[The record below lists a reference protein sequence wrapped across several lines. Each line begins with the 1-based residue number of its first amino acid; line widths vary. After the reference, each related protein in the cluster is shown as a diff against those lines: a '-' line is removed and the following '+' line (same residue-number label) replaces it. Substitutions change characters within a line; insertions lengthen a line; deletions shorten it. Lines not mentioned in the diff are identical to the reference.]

1 MTFGK
6 FVRAATAALFA
17 SAMLVAL
24 SSGAAQA
31 DQELE
36 WHGIFGLI
44 EPFNVVGV
52 GTPTPP
58 PPANSTTGQVTG
70 AAPWVTISGH
80 AEVDLDTGTAN
91 FKVRGL
97 VLAVGSQATSPS
109 TTLSGLGIGTNAGVT
124 MVKGT
129 LVCNVSGTSGGETV
143 SFEDDTDAV
152 PLSFAG
158 NASFHGKL
166 VGPVPQVCLD
176 NPKDTAFLIR
186 IVEPSAF
193 FNLWIAFGGALHV
206 EGH

>member
-1 MTFGK
+1 MK
-6 FVRAATAALFA
+6 FWNLLRAGTAALFA
-17 SAMLVAL
+17 SAILVTL
-24 SSGAAQA
+24 SSAAAQA
-31 DQELE
+31 NQELE

-58 PPANSTTGQVTG
+58 PPDNSTTGQVNG

-80 AEVDLDTGTAN
+80 AEVDLDTGRAN

-97 VLAVGSQATSPS
+97 VLAVGSQAISPT

-124 MVKGT
+124 KVKGT
-129 LVCNVSGTSGGETV
+129 LVCNVSGTSGNQTV
-143 SFEDDTDAV
+143 SFEDDTDVV
-152 PLSFAG
+152 PLSFQG
-158 NASFHGKL
+158 NASFHGTL
-166 VGPVPQVCLD
+166 VNPVPQVCLD
-176 NPKDTAFLIR
+176 NPKDTAFLVR

-193 FNLWIAFGGALHV
+193 FNLWIAFGGALSV